1 MSCVVLVG
9 VNTSYRRSVLALT
22 VVVGLYV
29 GVWAQFFPHAFY
41 EGFPGFG
48 LRWISID
55 GAENEHLIR
64 DVGGLYLALTAISIA
79 GFFSKTA
86 VIGGVAGLGWT
97 VFGVLHFAYH
107 ISHLTGTVLDMIGTL
122 LSLAISAILGILL
135 LLPTRKTRTRTTKQ
149 NFDDWL
155 TAVSGRNRS

>member
-1 MSCVVLVG
+1 MGWVVLVG

-22 VVVGLYV
+22 VIVGLYV

-48 LRWISID
+48 LRWISSD

-64 DVGGLYLALTAISIA
+64 DVGGLYLALTSISIA
-79 GFFSKTA
+79 GFFSRTA
-86 VIGGVAGLGWT
+86 VIGGVAGLAWT
-97 VFGVLHFAYH
+97 VFGVLHFVYH
-107 ISHLTGTVLDMIGTL
+107 IGHLTGTVLDIIGTV

-135 LLPTRKTRTRTTKQ
+135 LLPTRKTSTRTATQ
-149 NFDDWL
+149 SFDDWL
-155 TAVSGRNRS
+155 AAVSERNRS